1 MAAALAA
8 FEKSREAEAVQ
19 LSAQER
25 IRQVLLD
32 LQGSA
37 EVPGPIGELGLIIE
51 DVAVTPAGKRR
62 LVRIWLDR
70 DLSGLEPGDE
80 SSVVAPLSLD
90 EVAEATRA
98 IGAALDASDAPG
110 EAPYVLEVG
119 SAGVDRPL
127 KTSRHFRRNVSRLVE
142 IWLAEGEAE
151 AAGDPIV
158 GRLVAAGPEHV
169 TVVVA
174 ATKKAPEAERRIPY
188 AEIARAQVQVE
199 FARASTQ
206 ERT

>member
-1 MAAALAA
+1 
-8 FEKSREAEAVQ
+8 VQ
-19 LSAQER
+19 LSTQER

-32 LQGSA
+32 LQGNA

-51 DVAVTPAGKRR
+51 DLAVTPAGKRR

-70 DLSGLEPGDE
+70 DLAGIEPEDE
-80 SSVVAPLSLD
+80 SSVVDPLSLD
-90 EVAEATRA
+90 EVADATRA
-98 IGAALDASDAPG
+98 ISAGLDASDALG

-127 KTSRHFRRNVSRLVE
+127 TVPRHFRRNVSRLVE
-142 IWLAEGEAE
+142 IRRVEGGAG

-158 GRLVAAGPEHV
+158 GRLVAAGPASA

-174 ATKKAPEAERRIPY
+174 ATKKEPETELRIAY
-188 AEIARAQVQVE
+188 ADIARAQVQVE
-199 FARASTQ
+199 FARATPQ
-206 ERT
+206 EES